1 MPQHAARRNAII
13 AEHGD
18 AFSRA
23 RRLIMDVRGNA
34 GGNATYFP
42 LADYFLAEEIRIST
56 ATDIL
61 VSESRGNIDYMQ
73 VTMLKFGE
81 GGFSYWFG
89 YPLYVKRGL
98 PEKSVDDEGYAPD
111 IRLAPGNDWIAWSK
125 RWLLQATGKE

>member
-1 MPQHAARRNAII
+1 MRFYGYTYTRLLAFDTFVHAATRRAP
-13 AEHGD
+13 E
-18 AFSRA
+18 
-23 RRLIMDVRGNA
+23 RGNT
-34 GGNATYFP
+34 GGNATCFP